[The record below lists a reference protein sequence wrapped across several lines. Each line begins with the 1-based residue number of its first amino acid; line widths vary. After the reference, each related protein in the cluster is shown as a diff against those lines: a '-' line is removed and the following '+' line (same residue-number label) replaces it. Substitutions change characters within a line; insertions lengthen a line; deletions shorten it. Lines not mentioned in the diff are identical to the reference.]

1 MTNVGLEVLTNPD
14 MYLVIEEGLYGEIS
28 MIFNLSSKT
37 SSLHVSGFGPK
48 QETSNVIYLDV
59 NNFYAR
65 GMLQPL
71 PTGKFDCQ
79 TFQEIASLDIPEIPD
94 DKQACILEK
103 DLRFSTEL
111 HELHNDY
118 IL

>member
-1 MTNVGLEVLTNPD
+1 M
-14 MYLVIEEGLYGEIS
+14 S
-28 MIFNLSSKT
+28 
-37 SSLHVSGFGPK
+37 
-48 QETSNVIYLDV
+48 
-59 NNFYAR
+59 
-65 GMLQPL
+65 QPL

-79 TFQEIASLDIPEIPD
+79 TVQEIASLDIPEIPD